1 MEISNLNFSSIFIFF
16 AISLIVIYWLFLM
29 LKSDKY
35 IVSKYKWLTNR
46 KYNFIKYF
54 LLVSSFLVLLLSIF
68 WIKTSQQLPSEIKKV
83 IDIVFVLDV
92 SKSMNVA
99 DIESKNYSYTRLDF
113 AKNAIASFVKENPDN
128 RYSLIIFAW
137 TASSSVPLTSD
148 TDFFLSVLNNV
159 DYRNIPTW
167 WSNFFEALKLAH
179 NRLNISE
186 DKSKAIIFI
195 SDAWDDWDLFT
206 NDIKIKDY
214 ESLRD
219 DNIEY
224 YLAWVWTKE
233 WWKII
238 SWRDTF
244 GRLIYQKY
252 KDEYVIS
259 KLNEDNLKNLSKMI
273 NWNYQKLE
281 KFSDINLFSKSLN
294 KIEKKVIEENTLT
307 NSIDF
312 SRKLWIISFVIFMVY
327 LALQI
332 FDEKFYLLINKND

>member
-1 MEISNLNFSSIFIFF
+1 MEISNLNFSNIFIFF

-46 KYNFIKYF
+46 RYNFIKYF

-259 KLNEDNLKNLSKMI
+259 KLNEDNLKSLSKMI

>member
-259 KLNEDNLKNLSKMI
+259 KLNEDNLKSLSKMI